1 MSLTN
6 LYLYIYIIFKSW
18 SAIFIVVM
26 LLLSH
31 ISIKLWSIRSI
42 GNTSICS
49 VHLVYSV
56 LFDPLRF
63 NSIQFGSIL
72 SIFVPFGPPW
82 SYSFY
87 SIQLGLIGPFGLF
100 GPLRFTQS
108 ISILRSIWSTSVH
121 FYTSVHFSL
130 IQSNSVHSV
139 PQFAPEFF
147 NYCVWAISPEFLWTK
162 QHPIAQSWD
171 RRFHEGDG
179 AIEGSRIVVGV

>member
-1 MSLTN
+1 
-6 LYLYIYIIFKSW
+6 
-18 SAIFIVVM
+18 M

-42 GNTSICS
+42 GNTLVCS
-49 VHLVYSV
+49 VHLVYLV
-56 LFDPLRF
+56 LFDLLQF
-63 NSIQFGSIL
+63 NSIQFGFIL
-72 SIFVPFGPPW
+72 SILVPFGPPW
-82 SYSFY
+82 SYPVY
-87 SIQLGLIGPFGLF
+87 SIQLGLISPFGLF

-108 ISILRSIWSTSVH
+108 IPILWSIWSTSVH
-121 FYTSVHFSL
+121 VYTSVHFSL

-171 RRFHEGDG
+171 RWFHEGDG